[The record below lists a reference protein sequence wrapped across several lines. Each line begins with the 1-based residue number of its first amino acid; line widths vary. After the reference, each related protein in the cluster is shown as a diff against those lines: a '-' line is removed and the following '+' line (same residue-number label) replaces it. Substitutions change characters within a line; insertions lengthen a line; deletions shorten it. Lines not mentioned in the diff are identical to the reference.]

1 MITCR
6 NYPVKH
12 GDVGGSGGN
21 TYIRGGN
28 ANIPSD
34 LVVNSITANRGNIQ
48 FLEAKSLSANDAGF
62 IYITTEE
69 GIVQKISGNSLKYNT
84 GYIGEFASDTIS
96 TGKLT
101 ADDIDVT
108 KAWIETLNSKYIT
121 TEYLTVTRQAH
132 FFELIIDKIR
142 SVGGQIII
150 TPASCIVDYVQAFNA
165 SNNIITPTEN
175 NINNVDHFRV
185 FWRNTATDGSGRAVT
200 NDFIVNDQAI
210 CQSFNN
216 VSTGVNYD
224 VSNKYYWRLVKKT
237 SNDSGNSAVY
247 VNFNTGEITSD
258 ANKAVDNNIYI
269 AIKDYL
275 DVNENLVT
283 GKCFFKSKAQTLEGI
298 DTGVRWSNYT
308 DEITYHPYGVMST
321 HSTLFGVQIDA
332 VDDPNGKY
340 ERPIIKGM
348 DIALAI
354 VDKDGKYSGNSPFAS
369 DIAISVVFTDN
380 TYMYFS
386 NITPYSSTSNTAY
399 LYFGE
404 PNAPIKS
411 ITIVYKK
418 EVDWHLCNWMDIS
431 NKSGECAKML
441 NGFASIPSAGD
452 NIVQLGYQGSDDP
465 NRQSAIIIAA
475 YNHIDKGDKTHKAL
489 VAPSYAQYKGINNFD
504 LSSHRH
510 SYFDANGAQFIGDI
524 SLSTV
529 NGDLITNVIDE
540 IAEHSQKYS
549 TKIISDTTQIL
560 RYEDKENPGTYLVS
574 PTKFKLNMLYYKDG
588 NAYNSTKVLKG
599 YRVYIQYFDEDNNE
613 YTDGRI
619 ILGEG
624 ASLRGNDL
632 TGFDVINS
640 YIKSG
645 ANKYIK
651 KIRIKLCEDKNGT
664 TINNAPLIEI
674 LDISYVDSAV
684 DGINGADGADGADG
698 KDGEDGADGELY
710 YLIAEREAAYA
721 GIISAYQSSSNV
733 NLYASF
739 VYKIGHTIGSLFE
752 VLDISS
758 TSYKISITAYAQ
770 KTDGSFASIWNTTS
784 KTGSYASDN
793 ILEIINPT
801 NQYVSGEYRD
811 YMECY
816 EKHRDRCPIY
826 FLVQLKD
833 NNNKVIDEHYVYVNL
848 QSGSVLKITDEGI
861 VTAVTQS
868 NAHADEKVE
877 GLKTYVT
884 NNYSTTEQTAT
895 QIKSTVDSS
904 LVGYATQ
911 EWTNSQIS
919 QSADQIK
926 TTVSQSYYNKDD
938 IDSMLGEK
946 NSVWEEIDLT
956 NTSIYIES
964 NFYPVSVK
972 LDTDIM
978 RSSEKNKLQYV
989 FQVDRAL
996 HKKYK
1001 DVSTQELEPLGIY
1014 WGCPS
1019 WGNSQDG
1026 NPRGVDLICN
1036 WSTILSK
1043 WGEYN
1048 IEQYVNNYSLRWTA
1062 TTNGIDNETKVIGS
1076 LQQYEPNSE
1085 IIFYLR
1091 GGSRYNIRYD
1101 HTGFHATLHAT
1112 DYTAHPGNV
1121 DASNT
1126 TWDKVYPVLVGANN
1140 ENLIIPTKDRL
1151 NYSEIQQTARSI
1163 SLSVYDEVNVDGVTE
1178 SELRRTGIDI
1188 TTGNITLSA
1197 DKTTVEGGSMAVK
1210 TGSGIVFYD
1219 TNGIPKINIHAD
1231 DLNGGS
1237 FAGGTY
1243 KGTFS
1248 YNSQPSQM
1256 LDISNGNGARTG
1268 VITYSWPLKTEYSL
1282 LGRLTKGSV
1291 INLSK
1296 INGIAS
1302 WVSGDFYYYSEN
1314 DPYILMKTELL
1325 YDNEVISTVTNKIKH
1340 IYKAS
1345 NSGVTVNTFAGTE
1358 ISNLTYTVPEGKT
1371 TGVYTVRATLDLN
1384 GASIRNSYLSVT
1396 KLFASWNIDYV
1407 IDMQP
1412 ETGTNGLL
1420 EMANNGINYTVSGDS
1435 ALQFKDDD
1443 FLLTTGYSGIK
1454 MNGTNK
1460 VPIQRYVD
1468 YNGNGTTSWGALG
1481 TQMRINTN
1489 ANAGSL
1495 SYEYDVYV
1503 ITGAG
1508 PTNSNHFYLNKDSS
1522 QKGRVIYIIAE
1533 VQTTL
1538 HMNGCVYLA
1547 NDTSDK
1553 TLGVGLHTLICYAY
1567 SNNKYHWTIL

>member
-48 FLEAKSLSANDAGF
+48 FIETKSLSANDAGF

-121 TEYLTVTRQAH
+121 TEYLTVTGQAH

-150 TPASCIVDYVQAFNA
+150 TPASCIVDYVQAFDA
-165 SNNIITPTEN
+165 SNNIITPAED
-175 NINNVDHFRV
+175 NIGNVDHFRV

-216 VSTGVNYD
+216 VSAGVNYD

-237 SNDSGNSAVY
+237 SNDSGESAVY

-269 AIKDYL
+269 SIEDYL

-283 GKCFFKSKAQTLEGI
+283 GKCYFKSKAQTLEGI
-298 DTGVRWSNYT
+298 DTGVRWNNYT
-308 DEITYHPYGVMST
+308 DEITYNPYGVMST

-348 DIALAI
+348 DVILAI
-354 VDKDGKYSGNSPFAS
+354 VDKDGKYNGTNSPFAS

-386 NITPYSSTSNTAY
+386 NITPYSSTGNTAY
-399 LYFGE
+399 LDFGE

-431 NKSGECAKML
+431 NKSNECAEML
-441 NGFASIPSAGD
+441 DGFASIPSAGD
-452 NIVQLGYQGSDDP
+452 NIVQLGYQGNDDP

-475 YNHIDKGDKTHKAL
+475 YNHIDKGDKTHKPL
-489 VAPSYAQYKGINNFD
+489 VAPAYAQYKGINNFD
-504 LSSHRH
+504 LGSHRH

-540 IAEHSQKYS
+540 ISENSQKYS
-549 TKIISDTTQIL
+549 SKIISDTTQIL

-574 PTKFKLNMLYYKDG
+574 PTKFKLTMLYYKDG
-588 NAYNSTKVLKG
+588 NAYNATTVPAG

-619 ILGEG
+619 ALVAGN
-624 ASLRGNDL
+624 SLRGTDS

-645 ANKYIK
+645 TNKYIK
-651 KIRIKLCEDKNGT
+651 KIRIKLCEEKNGT
-664 TINNAPLIEI
+664 SIDNAPLIEI

-684 DGINGADGADGADG
+684 DGINGADGA
-698 KDGEDGADGELY
+698 DGADGELY

-739 VYKIGHTIGSLFE
+739 VYKIGHTKGSLFE

-770 KTDGSFASIWNTTS
+770 NTNGSFASIWNTPDST
-784 KTGSYASDN
+784 TGSYSSDN
-793 ILEIINPT
+793 ILELINPT
-801 NQYVSGEYRD
+801 KDYVSSEYRD

-826 FLVQLKD
+826 FLVQLK
-833 NNNKVIDEHYVYVNL
+833 NNNKVIDERYVYVNL

-868 NAHADEKVE
+868 NTHADEKVE

-919 QSADQIK
+919 QTANDIT
-926 TTVSQSYYNKDD
+926 TTVSQSYYNKDE
-938 IDSMLGEK
+938 INGMLDNT

-956 NTSIYIES
+956 NTSIYNES

-972 LDTDIM
+972 LDTNISG
-978 RSSEKNKLQYV
+978 SSEKNKLQYV

-1001 DVSTQELEPLGIY
+1001 NVSTQEIEPDGIY

-1019 WGNSQDG
+1019 WGNTLDG

-1048 IEQYVNNYSLRWTA
+1048 IE
-1062 TTNGIDNETKVIGS
+1062 
-1076 LQQYEPNSE
+1076 
-1085 IIFYLR
+1085 
-1091 GGSRYNIRYD
+1091 
-1101 HTGFHATLHAT
+1101 
-1112 DYTAHPGNV
+1112 
-1121 DASNT
+1121 
-1126 TWDKVYPVLVGANN
+1126 LVFW
-1140 ENLIIPTKDRL
+1140 
-1151 NYSEIQQTARSI
+1151 SC
-1163 SLSVYDEVNVDGVTE
+1163 
-1178 SELRRTGIDI
+1178 
-1188 TTGNITLSA
+1188 
-1197 DKTTVEGGSMAVK
+1197 
-1210 TGSGIVFYD
+1210 
-1219 TNGIPKINIHAD
+1219 H
-1231 DLNGGS
+1231 
-1237 FAGGTY
+1237 
-1243 KGTFS
+1243 
-1248 YNSQPSQM
+1248 
-1256 LDISNGNGARTG
+1256 
-1268 VITYSWPLKTEYSL
+1268 
-1282 LGRLTKGSV
+1282 
-1291 INLSK
+1291 
-1296 INGIAS
+1296 
-1302 WVSGDFYYYSEN
+1302 
-1314 DPYILMKTELL
+1314 
-1325 YDNEVISTVTNKIKH
+1325 
-1340 IYKAS
+1340 
-1345 NSGVTVNTFAGTE
+1345 
-1358 ISNLTYTVPEGKT
+1358 
-1371 TGVYTVRATLDLN
+1371 
-1384 GASIRNSYLSVT
+1384 
-1396 KLFASWNIDYV
+1396 
-1407 IDMQP
+1407 
-1412 ETGTNGLL
+1412 
-1420 EMANNGINYTVSGDS
+1420 
-1435 ALQFKDDD
+1435 
-1443 FLLTTGYSGIK
+1443 
-1454 MNGTNK
+1454 
-1460 VPIQRYVD
+1460 
-1468 YNGNGTTSWGALG
+1468 
-1481 TQMRINTN
+1481 
-1489 ANAGSL
+1489 
-1495 SYEYDVYV
+1495 
-1503 ITGAG
+1503 
-1508 PTNSNHFYLNKDSS
+1508 
-1522 QKGRVIYIIAE
+1522 
-1533 VQTTL
+1533 
-1538 HMNGCVYLA
+1538 
-1547 NDTSDK
+1547 
-1553 TLGVGLHTLICYAY
+1553 
-1567 SNNKYHWTIL
+1567 